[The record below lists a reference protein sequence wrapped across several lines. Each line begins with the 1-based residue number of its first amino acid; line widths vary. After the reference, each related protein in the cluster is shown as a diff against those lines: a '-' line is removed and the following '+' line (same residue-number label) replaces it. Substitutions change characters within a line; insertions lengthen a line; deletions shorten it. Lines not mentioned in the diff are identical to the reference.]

1 MTVRQSAHFLS
12 APDLTLAVFDEG
24 SFRDNREE
32 ATRRVQELKDVM
44 QTENQDATETI
55 EDPLLEV
62 FRTVWYRVTKVGDS
76 PGQRQGKTDT

>member
-1 MTVRQSAHFLS
+1 MTVRQSALFLS
-12 APDLTLAVFDEG
+12 AQDLTLAVFDEG

-44 QTENQDATETI
+44 QTENQDATETA

-62 FRTVWYRVTKVGDS
+62 FRTVWYRVAKVGDS
-76 PGQRQGKTDT
+76 LGQRQGKANT